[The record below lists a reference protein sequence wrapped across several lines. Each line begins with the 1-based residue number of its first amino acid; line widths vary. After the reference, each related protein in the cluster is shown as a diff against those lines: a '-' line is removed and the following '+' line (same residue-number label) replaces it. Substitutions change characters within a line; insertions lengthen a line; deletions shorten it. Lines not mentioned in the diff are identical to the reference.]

1 MRRVA
6 GEVRGEH
13 LPGRVGQGELPEQ
26 EVSKAISQGRER
38 GRRALVPK
46 TWNSVE
52 RHRCGRGREHGMREA
67 GGVEIKGLEGPLVE
81 EFGFPPEDG
90 ECGGGGRGASEGRV
104 K

>member
-52 RHRCGRGREHGMREA
+52 SGTVWKGTDVGGA
-67 GGVEIKGLEGPLVE
+67 GSMG
-81 EFGFPPEDG
+81 
-90 ECGGGGRGASEGRV
+90 
-104 K
+104 